1 MAGKRRGFT
10 LVELL
15 VVIAIIGVLVALLLP
30 AIQAAREAARR
41 SNCTNNLKQFGV
53 ALHNY
58 ANTLK
63 TFPPGGIVDVNDP
76 ANWYGSFHG
85 MLLPFFEEQGLKGIY
100 DSTRD
105 WQHQTA
111 IRVDQ
116 LDNTSPAVVP
126 QTVIPVFICPSSSGE
141 AAFEDRLLNEVF
153 FIGVPGSYQ
162 AGQKYAATNYLVCK
176 GLTDAWCVVPP
187 NRLPP
192 GPIKNGV
199 PIGERGLFDLNWA
212 VPLRKVTDG
221 TSNTIAMGEGAHG
234 PSWPLAHA
242 EPNQKIWDAN
252 GGYNNERIN
261 LIVPDPAFGPRYAN
275 QAWIAAQPSYD
286 QIEQGLGL
294 FFGSIYACTLEP
306 PNKKPVTQT
315 RAAIMNSGYFK
326 CGKSQPGAPGISM
339 QVNPPVVTCPT
350 PGHTTCGPH
359 LTSNFRSD
367 HAGGCIFLFA
377 DGSVHLLRQEIDMM
391 VYQQLSTM
399 MGNEIAEIPE

>member
-58 ANTLK
+58 NNTLK

-76 ANWYGSFHG
+76 GNWYGSFHG
-85 MLLPFFEEQGLKGIY
+85 MLLPFFEEAGLKGIY
-100 DSTRD
+100 DSSRD

-116 LDNTSPAVVP
+116 TDPTSPAVVP

-141 AAFEDRLLNEVF
+141 AAFEDRLLNEIF
-153 FIGVPGSYQ
+153 FIGVAGSYQ
-162 AGQKYAATNYLVCK
+162 AGQKYAATNYAVCK
-176 GLTDAWCVVPP
+176 GITDAWCVGP
-187 NRLPP
+187 NRSAP
-192 GPIKNGV
+192 GPPAV

-212 VPLRKVTDG
+212 VPLRKITDG
-221 TSNTIAMGEGAHG
+221 TSNTIAMGEAAHG
-234 PSWPLAHA
+234 PNWPLAHA
-242 EPNQKIWDAN
+242 EPNQTIWTGATYDN
-252 GGYNNERIN
+252 QRIN
-261 LIVPDPAFGPRYAN
+261 LITPDPAFGPRYAN

-286 QIEQGLGL
+286 GVEGPLGL
-294 FFGSIYACTLEP
+294 YFASIYACTLEP

-315 RAAIMNSGYFK
+315 RAATSAGQYFK
-326 CGKSQPGAPGISM
+326 CGKSQPAAPGISM
-339 QVNPPVVTCPT
+339 QTNPPVVTCPT
-350 PGHTTCGPH
+350 PGATGPTGCGPH
-359 LTSNFRSD
+359 LLSNFRSD
-367 HAGGCIFLFA
+367 HSGGCIFLFA